1 MWQKH
6 VGGKEKLIIWFSW
19 PNVEST
25 VVWFALLQILSCFD
39 PDGGYR
45 WFCFLILAW
54 CSSWW
59 RKELPLCVNTAY
71 LVRWCCHEWMQL
83 AKFWLCITK
92 KLYTSF
98 INFFRHYVCVF
109 IFVKIYAFTHFFWET
124 LPGVSL
130 IELFLSWLLPYLS
143 LLYASMKAQVTNTCW
158 PLNFGW
164 SCESV

>member
-109 IFVKIYAFTHFFWET
+109 IFVKSSCLHHVTELKRINHTFSESFHF
-124 LPGVSL
+124 VSL
-130 IELFLSWLLPYLS
+130 S
-143 LLYASMKAQVTNTCW
+143 LYSYGRAVAIRFEVVR
-158 PLNFGW
+158 F
-164 SCESV
+164 VVRV